1 MKKWIL
7 WLSSILLLAVLVAG
21 QEEDF
26 EWVTATRIGNPNAEI
41 VLTANV
47 QRESS
52 PMSPYAVRSEYVI
65 KKATEWAKAHPN
77 VRIELQVPPAG
88 QISENMAKMLTQAEA
103 GNAPDFA
110 HIDSFWVGTFIDA
123 GYLQPLNPYL
133 TQQDIDAFLDF
144 TKEVTVRDGKMYA
157 IWGETDVR
165 FLYYRKDWIDTPPR
179 TWDEVIEI
187 GLKIKEEHPGVIPY
201 LTAIGQWEGAAN
213 EGTWPYFWAQGG
225 EIFDPETGA
234 PVIGVGK
241 NKEALVNVFNYHKK
255 LVDTGVMPLS
265 VNSYRGLDP
274 VMAEAQADRV
284 AMLINGSW
292 AYPQLEGMVNDF
304 EQKWDFTHI
313 PQMESDQYGN
323 SAGGWTWAVFTD
335 DPVKQA
341 LAVDYIMY
349 TVGSKEAMA
358 ERCKAYDYL
367 PTRTDVYEF
376 DPYFSTNPRQQKYY
390 EALQYAKAR
399 PAHPL
404 YTTCSD
410 LIQRAMGDVILGRK
424 TAEKAVDEIQ
434 AALME
439 EWERINS
446 QQ

>member
-7 WLSSILLLAVLVAG
+7 WLSSILLLVVLVSG
-21 QEEDF
+21 QEDF

-41 VLTANV
+41 VLTAVV

-52 PMSPYAVRSEYVI
+52 PLSPYVERREYVI

-88 QISENMAKMLTQAEA
+88 QISANMAKLLTQAEA

-110 HIDSFWVGTFIDA
+110 HIDSFWIGTFVDA

-133 TQQDIDAFLDF
+133 TPQDIDAFLDF

-201 LTAIGQWEGAAN
+201 LTAIGPWEGAAN
-213 EGTWPYFWAQGG
+213 EGTWPYLWAQGG
-225 EIFDPETGA
+225 EIFDPETGE

-241 NKEALVNVFNYHKK
+241 NKEALINVFNYHKK

-265 VNSYRGLDP
+265 VISYTGLDP
-274 VMAEAQADRV
+274 ILAEAQADRV
-284 AMLINGSW
+284 AMLIEGSW
-292 AYPQLEGMVNDF
+292 AYNQLKQIVEDF

-313 PQMESDQYGN
+313 PQMEADQYGN

-335 DPVKQA
+335 DPVKQE

-358 ERCKAYDYL
+358 ERCKLQDYV
-367 PTRTDVYEF
+367 PTRSDVFET
-376 DPYFSTNPRQQKYY
+376 DPYFSTNSRQQKYY
-390 EALQYAKAR
+390 EALQYARPR

-404 YTTCSD
+404 YVATSD
-410 LIQRAMGDVILGRK
+410 LIQKAVGDVILGRK
-424 TAEKAVDEIQ
+424 TPEEAVDEIQ
-434 AALME
+434 TTLMKD
-439 EWERINS
+439 WERINS